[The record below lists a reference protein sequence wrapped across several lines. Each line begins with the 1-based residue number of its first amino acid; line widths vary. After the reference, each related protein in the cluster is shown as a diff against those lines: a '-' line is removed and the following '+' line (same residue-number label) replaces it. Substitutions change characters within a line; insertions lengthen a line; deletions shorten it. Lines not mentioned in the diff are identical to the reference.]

1 MQNDET
7 YCTGLQMLYKHPS
20 SHLTIPVFPF
30 PIGTMCH
37 LSVIFVVLLAG
48 SAVMVNG
55 NSPPTL
61 YHNQLWVAINNTYTD
76 LMCSFGYV
84 PFATYPTTSLRHCLG
99 LATAKLASAVIRCYD
114 SSAAN
119 QANQGVC
126 SLWETGH
133 VSNWTHVL
141 QSLGLTGNPKCMTIN
156 SMNLGQ
162 WPKQHC
168 SYIFHNI
175 LQCTL

>member
-1 MQNDET
+1 
-7 YCTGLQMLYKHPS
+7 
-20 SHLTIPVFPF
+20 
-30 PIGTMCH
+30 MCH
-37 LSVIFVVLLAG
+37 LGVIFVVLLAG

-84 PFATYPTTSLRHCLG
+84 PFATYPTTSLRHCVG
-99 LATAKLASAVIRCYD
+99 LATAKLASAAISCYD

-126 SLWETGH
+126 SLWGTGH
-133 VSNWTHVL
+133 VSKRTYEL
-141 QSLGLTGNPKCMTIN
+141 QSLGLTGNPKCMIIN
-156 SMNLGQ
+156 SVNLGQ
-162 WPKQHC
+162 WQ
-168 SYIFHNI
+168 
-175 LQCTL
+175 QTTLFRVIYKKVFYGQEPPSGESNTTECGVNYQLLAVIY